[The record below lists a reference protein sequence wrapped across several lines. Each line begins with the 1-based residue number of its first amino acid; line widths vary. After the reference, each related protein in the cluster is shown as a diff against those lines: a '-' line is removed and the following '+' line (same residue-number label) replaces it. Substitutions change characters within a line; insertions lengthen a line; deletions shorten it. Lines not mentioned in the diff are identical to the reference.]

1 MKMILHNGDDMTRYS
16 KIKVGDSETVARK
29 ITIDDINLFVELS
42 GDDNLL
48 HIDKEF
54 ASRTSFKDPVVHGMI
69 GASFIS
75 TVIGT
80 KIPGDGALW
89 YSQSLEFLLP
99 VRIGDRLEITAT
111 VIKKIDRLNSIE
123 LTTEIHNQ
131 KKQLVTSGIA
141 KVKIVE
147 DEKLVN
153 SNIDYPEKTA
163 LIIGSTGGIGMEV
176 ARTLLTEGFN
186 LILHYH
192 SNKTL
197 AVELKKELEAK
208 TDKKVIIVQA
218 NILIDSEV
226 TDMIKT
232 ISRYFNNVSALINTS
247 TVGFGNI
254 KIENVEWSDLLA
266 QLEINIKSNLCI
278 VQNILPLMEELSYGK
293 IVFLTSQYT
302 EQVPQQN
309 IHYVTAKSALNGF
322 SKALA
327 IDLATRGIRVN
338 LVSPGMTDT
347 KLVADVPE
355 KVKLTTA
362 AKTPLRRLAKPKDVA
377 EAISYLV
384 TEKSDFLTGETIR
397 VNGGQVML

>member
-1 MKMILHNGDDMTRYS
+1 MTRYS
-16 KIKVGDSETVARK
+16 KIKVGDSETFIHK
-29 ITIDDINLFVELS
+29 ITSNDVRLFVELS
-42 GDDNLL
+42 GDDNRL
-48 HIDKEF
+48 HVDKEF
-54 ASRTSFKDPVVHGMI
+54 AGKTAFKNTVVHGMI

-99 VRIGDRLEITAT
+99 VRVGDRLEITAT
-111 VIKKIDRLNSIE
+111 VTKKTDRLNSIE

-141 KVKIVE
+141 KVKVVE
-147 DEKLVN
+147 DEKSLSSDVN
-153 SNIDYPEKTA
+153 YPEKTA
-163 LIIGSTGGIGMEV
+163 LVVGATGGIGREV
-176 ARTLLTEGFN
+176 ARALVTEGFN

-192 SNKTL
+192 SNKSL

-218 NILIDSEV
+218 DILVDSEV
-226 TDMIKT
+226 THMMKT
-232 ISRYFNNVSALINTS
+232 VSRYFNNVSALINAS

-254 KIENVEWSDLLA
+254 KLENLGWTDLLA

-278 VQNILPLMEELSYGK
+278 VQNILPLMEVFGYGK

-302 EQVPQQN
+302 EQVPTQN

-327 IDLATRGIRVN
+327 IDLAARGIRVN
-338 LVSPGMTDT
+338 LVSPGMTNT
-347 KLVADVPE
+347 ELVADVPE

-362 AKTPLRRLAKPKDVA
+362 AKTPLRRLAEPKDVA
-377 EAISYLV
+377 DAISYLV
-384 TEKSDFLTGETIR
+384 TEKSDFLTGEIIR